1 MGDPISPST
10 TSSYQHSDPPCTDIV
25 TDCAETDDGL
35 ASYDVYTAH
44 IITRRRKKVLLGL
57 LIFVFLAAA
66 GTAATSRTAVIL
78 NKIDPRNELD
88 ERVEDVVSISIVEA
102 SHTSATIFKEG
113 GESSS
118 RSRGVG
124 NGAAAAT
131 ATPTAFTV
139 RNGDRVFLHIS
150 DTHADPYYDYQ
161 YYWESAKKISR
172 DPRLFSK
179 DQPAELCGEHSETYQ
194 SIVKHWNITSNPGKT
209 CQCGHFGAN
218 PPFSVIASLAD
229 DIAKHDPEFVVW
241 GGDFTSHNEP
251 GTNTDDDCRTAKNV
265 AKATVSI
272 LNVRY
277 GIGSI
282 KKKKPIQHLWVFGNN
297 DVLPKYEP
305 LTQDWLEEFGQH
317 LVKEDWLTPEEYKT
331 TWLLGGFYR
340 RNLGQGLCVI
350 NLNSNSWTVHQINEE
365 HHEAQIKW
373 LEEEAFMR
381 GIDGDDCNEFLI
393 NAHIPLGWLD
403 SGRGHHKW
411 TNLEDAVAH
420 EYCDEYRAVIDV
432 HHKHIIAELYGH
444 INKAD
449 VRLMGKGA
457 GGNNNKGD
465 EESTDEGKDPV
476 SVATEGDPLGDID
489 ENIGDDATIVAFTV
503 AGISRRANNDPQ
515 FQRITLEPQDML
527 KKHGIKDIE
536 VYSMKGDDCF
546 ENAFTFA
553 YSFRDLFKPD
563 FDDGINVE
571 TVLSFVE
578 NDELQRKRIE
588 KHMALTSMPYT
599 SKSLKDSRFIDAVRS
614 DKTGCELGP
623 PHIDN

>member
-1 MGDPISPST
+1 MI
-10 TSSYQHSDPPCTDIV
+10 
-25 TDCAETDDGL
+25 
-35 ASYDVYTAH
+35 
-44 IITRRRKKVLLGL
+44 LLL
-57 LIFVFLAAA
+57 
-66 GTAATSRTAVIL
+66 
-78 NKIDPRNELD
+78 
-88 ERVEDVVSISIVEA
+88 
-102 SHTSATIFKEG
+102 
-113 GESSS
+113 
-118 RSRGVG
+118 
-124 NGAAAAT
+124 
-131 ATPTAFTV
+131 
-139 RNGDRVFLHIS
+139 
-150 DTHADPYYDYQ
+150 
-161 YYWESAKKISR
+161 
-172 DPRLFSK
+172 
-179 DQPAELCGEHSETYQ
+179 
-194 SIVKHWNITSNPGKT
+194 PGP
-209 CQCGHFGAN
+209 CGHFGAN

-282 KKKKPIQHLWVFGNN
+282 RKKKPIQHLWVFGNN

-411 TNLEDAVAH
+411 TNLENAVAH
-420 EYCDEYRAVIDV
+420 EYCDKYRAVIDV

-527 KKHGIKDIE
+527 KKHGMKDIE

-578 NDELQRKRIE
+578 NDKLQRKRIE
-588 KHMALTSMPYT
+588 KHMALTSTPYT
-599 SKSLKDSRFIDAVRS
+599 SESLKDSRFIDAVRS